1 MAAAAGDVGGNISSS
16 LPRDLN
22 PEAVFCSQDG
32 GLPPSGAGPFFHPA
46 AMAPVANFYGSK
58 SKSSKVAAKDHPATP
73 PPSVCSSR
81 ASPILNDMARKDLST
96 GEVSLLK
103 SIFAA
108 QMQPPLHI
116 Q

>member
-1 MAAAAGDVGGNISSS
+1 MAAAVDVGGNLSSS

-32 GLPPSGAGPFFHPA
+32 GGLPPSGGPFFHPAA

-58 SKSSKVAAKDHPATP
+58 SKSSKGAKDPATP

-81 ASPILNDMARKDLST
+81 ASPILNDMARNDLST
-96 GEVSLLK
+96 GEVSFE
-103 SIFAA
+103 I
-108 QMQPPLHI
+108 HI
-116 Q
+116 

>member
-1 MAAAAGDVGGNISSS
+1 MAEAAGDVGGGNLSSS

-32 GLPPSGAGPFFHPA
+32 GLPPGGPFFHPA

-58 SKSSKVAAKDHPATP
+58 SKSSKVAKDPATP

-96 GEVSLLK
+96 GEVSLLT
-103 SIFAA
+103 SILERVAA
-108 QMQPPLHI
+108 QMHHLHST
-116 Q
+116 

>member
-22 PEAVFCSQDG
+22 PEAVFCDG
-32 GLPPSGAGPFFHPA
+32 GLPPGGPFFHPA
-46 AMAPVANFYGSK
+46 AIAPVANFYGSK
-58 SKSSKVAAKDHPATP
+58 SKSSKGAKDPATP